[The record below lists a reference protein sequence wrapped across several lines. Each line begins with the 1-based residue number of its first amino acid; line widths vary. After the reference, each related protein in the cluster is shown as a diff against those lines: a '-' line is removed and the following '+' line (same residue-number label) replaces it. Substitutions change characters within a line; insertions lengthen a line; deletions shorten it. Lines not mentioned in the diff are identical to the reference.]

1 MSLKEKAPTFTLT
14 HTDDDSYS
22 LNSVENLK
30 PVFAGFKKPADI
42 KGICKTNQ
50 QFKLFMYGDGPS
62 KLDRAVYFAIKN
74 MSASLEDHSLLNEW
88 FNFMNA
94 CNNKEM
100 NNWKTPMRR
109 NIHFSNC

>member
-1 MSLKEKAPTFTLT
+1 MKLEEKTPTIADSEDESYTL
-14 HTDDDSYS
+14 
-22 LNSVENLK
+22 NNIENLK
-30 PVFAGFKKPADI
+30 PVFNGFKKPADI

-50 QFKLFMYGDGPS
+50 PKNLFMYGDGPS

-74 MSASLEDHSLLNEW
+74 IAENLEDYSLLSEW
-88 FNFMNA
+88 YSFMNT

-109 NIHFSNC
+109 NIHFNNC